1 MYVKFDTYC
10 YLKQTQN
17 KINSIASKSLQN
29 ITIFTQSVLV
39 GVAALYT
46 PWNEVLL
53 PYNAKISSF
62 KKYIRY
68 SRNYYIL
75 SKLSL

>member
-29 ITIFTQSVLV
+29 ITIFSQSVLV
-39 GVAALYT
+39 AVAVS
-46 PWNEVLL
+46 VLKSTFDI
-53 PYNAKISSF
+53 PVIITFIKIF
-62 KKYIRY
+62 YFCQ
-68 SRNYYIL
+68 N
-75 SKLSL
+75 